1 MHIDD
6 FNHSKI
12 MPRRV
17 ITHQHLL
24 KALHTLKPK
33 YQKIILKACNDEE
46 VNVICECIYNILKG
60 KLPLDEKEKKHLSK
74 YKHILRKLIRKG
86 KNKIRKN
93 IIVQKGGA
101 FLPIILGA
109 VINGLLSSF
118 IK

>member
-1 MHIDD
+1 MH
-6 FNHSKI
+6 
-12 MPRRV
+12 RRV
-17 ITHQHLL
+17 ITHQNLL

-33 YQKIILKACNDEE
+33 YRKVILKACSDEE
-46 VNVICECIYNILKG
+46 INVICECIYNILKG
-60 KLPLDEKEKKHLSK
+60 KISLPEKERTHLSK
-74 YKHILRKLIRKG
+74 YKNLLRKLISKG

-109 VINGLLSSF
+109 VINGLLSSL

>member
-1 MHIDD
+1 MHE
-6 FNHSKI
+6 
-12 MPRRV
+12 RV

-33 YQKIILKACNDEE
+33 YQKVILKACDEEE

-60 KLPLDEKEKKHLSK
+60 KIPLDEKEKKHLG
-74 YKHILRKLIRKG
+74 KHKQTLRKLISRG

-93 IIVQKGGA
+93 IIIQKGGA

-109 VINGLLSSF
+109 VIQGLLGSYL
-118 IK
+118 K